1 MENSNTDRLIKA
13 LYIAGGAYCAM
24 ELVKVVS
31 SWGMKW
37 WSGPE
42 LSNIFILK
50 NKTMISLNCK
60 D

>member
-50 NKTMISLNCK
+50 N
-60 D
+60 